1 MISSL
6 KAAVKDEIKYLTSS
20 HGNPYHKMALIVA
33 VFCSVF
39 FTLTLS
45 HNFIQDAPVA
55 VIDLDNSKYSHELI
69 EKINA
74 STYMEVTAVLN
85 TPVDPAALFYKD
97 RCVAVVYLPEGLE
110 KDRYTRGYGSVG
122 VFYDNTNIAQTGDLK
137 GPLNLLIAEESLEVN
152 GASLEDS
159 PGLTLKE
166 RNLFNPSGSTGNGE
180 GKAFLFFFSSMFFVF
195 ATIGI
200 VPRLRLEHKLDLVL
214 KDGFALEVAARVL
227 PYCCAWLAALMVGLV
242 ILRFL
247 NDLVFTG
254 SFGLF
259 LLTQI
264 IYIPTLGVMSIL
276 FGWTAANPGV
286 ASSRM
291 IFFIPGGF
299 IFGGYTGPMAQYA
312 AWVRIGSHFFPLT
325 WEFEFTRDIL
335 MRGAGLTDIAQ
346 TLGGFLLY
354 AGVIVVYL
362 HWRFWKSQEELLQVE
377 EA

>member
-6 KAAVKDEIKYLTSS
+6 KAAIKDEIKYLTSS
-20 HGNPYHKMALIVA
+20 HGNPYHKIALIVA
-33 VFCSVF
+33 VFCAVF

-45 HNFIQDAPVA
+45 HNFIQEAPVA

-69 EKINA
+69 EKVNA
-74 STYMEVTAVLN
+74 TTYMEVTAVLN
-85 TPVDPAALFYKD
+85 TPVDPATLFYKD
-97 RCVAVVYLPEGLE
+97 RCVAVLYLPEGLE

-122 VFYDNTNIAQTGDLK
+122 VFYDNTNIALTGDLK

-152 GASLEDS
+152 GASLDDS
-159 PGLTLKE
+159 PGITLKE
-166 RNLFNPSGSTGNGE
+166 RDLFNPSQSTGNGE
-180 GKAFLFFFSSMFFVF
+180 GEGFLFFFSSMFFVF

-200 VPRLRLEHKLDLVL
+200 VPRLRLEHKLGPVL
-214 KDGFALEVAARVL
+214 KDGFALEVAVRVL
-227 PYCCAWLAALMVGLV
+227 PYCCAWLGALCVGLV
-242 ILRFL
+242 ILRYL
-247 NDLVFTG
+247 NELVISGNLF
-254 SFGLF
+254 LF
-259 LLTQI
+259 LLTQL

-291 IFFIPGGF
+291 IFFVPGGF

-354 AGVIVVYL
+354 AGVILTYL
-362 HWRFWKSQEELLQVE
+362 HWRFWKSQQELLGTE